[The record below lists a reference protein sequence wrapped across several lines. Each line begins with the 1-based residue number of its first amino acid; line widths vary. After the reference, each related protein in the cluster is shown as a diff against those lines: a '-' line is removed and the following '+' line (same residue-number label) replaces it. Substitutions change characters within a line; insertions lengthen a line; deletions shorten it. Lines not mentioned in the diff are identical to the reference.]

1 MYCCSTNLRITSIPP
16 VAQKYSMPSPTT
28 RVRLFWSATIR
39 VRSRRSIRNGCS
51 SCPTAPKITGVRN
64 TRSSSSSRNGAG
76 RGKPN
81 TRARQCLP
89 CFQIERPCVET
100 YRVCV
105 AESSLYFE
113 LRAAVALLSPARGR
127 VEHTVLVLRIDVHL
141 LRAVSSDGAWVSRN
155 SGWCVSLDQR
165 RPLREIS
172 DGGTRWCGSA
182 ARAEHRATVHAH
194 CSRGIPTVV
203 VCVTQFKLGCALT
216 VGCPPQPN
224 EPHGREHEPLQGVG
238 EVRSLVERGAGR
250 GLRHGRCGTGGGC
263 ISTSPEPARPTR
275 DNRRGGVAAC
285 AIGLWD
291 EETVG
296 PGVTGCPAAGR
307 RNPLGEFCQIYCCQ
321 FRAHRGAPRNPAF
334 CALQSCCDLDAA
346 RRRRCDGAGAPL
358 RVRCDPSSIDHEH
371 RVVVKAERGNHLKT
385 IITAQR
391 TVTNDNLLGGEVFA
405 GERDNL
411 PTVDSSEA
419 RERWQ
424 HLADRHGR

>member
-1 MYCCSTNLRITSIPP
+1 MPRTPVLSKPVTGCASVITLRNTKPLMLRAPCFRTWRARRQTLLKPRPAGCSARSFLLATMSTNRSGYSPAVKKLGLHWRQSSCLVPMYCCSTNLRITSIPP

-250 GLRHGRCGTGGGC
+250 GLRHGRCGTGGRC
-263 ISTSPEPARPTR
+263 TSTSSEPARLTR
-275 DNRRGGVAAC
+275 HNRRGGVAAC
-285 AIGLWD
+285 TIGLWN
-291 EETVG
+291 E
-296 PGVTGCPAAGR
+296 
-307 RNPLGEFCQIYCCQ
+307 
-321 FRAHRGAPRNPAF
+321 
-334 CALQSCCDLDAA
+334 
-346 RRRRCDGAGAPL
+346 
-358 RVRCDPSSIDHEH
+358 
-371 RVVVKAERGNHLKT
+371 
-385 IITAQR
+385 
-391 TVTNDNLLGGEVFA
+391 
-405 GERDNL
+405 
-411 PTVDSSEA
+411 
-419 RERWQ
+419 
-424 HLADRHGR
+424 